1 MTKRELLEEARFYQV
16 QGMIDLLDGK
26 SLKAST
32 ILKNESQQLAIH
44 SWLPEG
50 TSISLSYRAT
60 TDGETPDDFHRS
72 CDGKGPTLV
81 IVQSGEYI
89 CGGYTSKLWTS
100 RM

>member
-50 TSISLSYRAT
+50 ASISLSYRAT